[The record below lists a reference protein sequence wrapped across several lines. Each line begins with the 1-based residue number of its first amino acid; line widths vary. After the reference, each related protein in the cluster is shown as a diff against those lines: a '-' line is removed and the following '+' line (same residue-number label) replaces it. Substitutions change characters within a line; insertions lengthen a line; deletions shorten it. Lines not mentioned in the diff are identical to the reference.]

1 MAVFLVSLTL
11 SSLRPRP
18 SLFRNE
24 GQFSTLDFFIGTA
37 DCTVRERESQFEHRG
52 AIRAR
57 EGGGRGNKKLFASFF
72 SFDTSEIAFVFFFFF
87 FFFLVGYKQP
97 KRTQNEDTSA
107 PHSVFQHA
115 LMTHYIAKEPLV
127 ARRRKLTRLIA
138 LLLTMLFLLLIDQV
152 FLSLDRH
159 ATTSSGVVVAVG
171 VRPSLPEKDRLL
183 GCSPALVLAASAAR
197 FELCQ
202 RCWW

>member
-1 MAVFLVSLTL
+1 MSTVEQFGRGRAEVEETKNSSPP
-11 SSLRPRP
+11 SSLSTRPR
-18 SLFRNE
+18 SR
-24 GQFSTLDFFIGTA
+24 S
-37 DCTVRERESQFEHRG
+37 
-52 AIRAR
+52 
-57 EGGGRGNKKLFASFF
+57 
-72 SFDTSEIAFVFFFFF
+72 FFFFF
-87 FFFLVGYKQP
+87 FFFFCVGYKQP